1 MAHYAII
8 DNDNKVTS
16 VFVGKDENET
26 LPEGY
31 TSWEQ
36 YYGGLK
42 TSYNTFAGE
51 HQLGGTPYRKNMAAV
66 GYSYDVDLDAFIPPQ
81 PFASW
86 ILNEDKCIWEPP
98 IPMPEH
104 NINKMYF
111 WLEADQRWSEVDIIN
126 V

>member
-16 VFVGKDENET
+16 VIVGKDESEP

-36 YYGGLK
+36 YYGGLR
-42 TSYNTFAGE
+42 TSYNTFAGV
-51 HQLGGTPYRKNMAAV
+51 HQLGGTPYRKNMAAI
-66 GYSYDVDLDAFIPPQ
+66 GYTYDASIDAFVPPQ

-86 ILNEDKCIWEPP
+86 TLNPETGRWDAPTP
-98 IPMPEH
+98 IPFHTVDEKCEW
-104 NINKMYF
+104 I
-111 WLEADQRWSEVDIIN
+111 EADQVWKISSFN
-126 V
+126 